1 MGSFSLSFGRDARS
15 ILSSLSKSLAI
26 IEFDLNGN
34 ILDANDNFCKALG
47 YAKSEIVGKHHR
59 IFVDPQDASS
69 QAYRDFWAK
78 LASGQ
83 FDQGQYKRLG
93 KNGQSIWI
101 EASYNPVFRG
111 KKPYKVVKIATDI
124 TAIKLKNMDNDGKLA
139 ALSRSQAVIEFTPDG
154 TILTANENFCQA
166 LGYELNE
173 IVGKHHAMF
182 CDPAYATSA
191 DYKDFWRSL
200 DKGEYK
206 SNEFLRIGKGGIKV
220 YIQATY
226 NPIFDEKG
234 TVVKVVKFATN
245 VTGRVT
251 AVDSIARGLE
261 RLADCNMGTM
271 LDEPLIPEFEHLRAA
286 FNTSITKV
294 REMLSE
300 VLALTTAV
308 STNGQTM
315 RTDSSSLAQRS
326 EQQTTLLTQTS
337 TALEQIT
344 VTMTEAASRTG
355 STRTLVRD
363 ARQAATES
371 TKVVGFTVEAMSRI
385 EGASKEISNIIS
397 VIDEIAFQTNLLA
410 LNAGVEAARAGESGK
425 GFAVVAQEVREL
437 AQRSAKAAREISTLI
452 TKSGEEVTEGV
463 RLVGETGNALNRIS
477 TFVESIDT
485 NIEAITMAANE
496 QSTRLG
502 DISSAVG
509 KLDQVT
515 QENASMVNGINAIS
529 EALFEGAA
537 KLADLANRFQLGN
550 RTTIMHRT
558 ASSDQRRSAA

>member
-15 ILSSLSKSLAI
+15 TLASLSKSLAI
-26 IEFDLNGN
+26 IEFDLTGN

-59 IFVDPQDASS
+59 IFVDPQEASS
-69 QAYRDFWAK
+69 QSYRDFWVK

-83 FDQGQYKRLG
+83 FDQGQYKRFG
-93 KNGQSIWI
+93 KSGQPIWI

-111 KKPYKVVKIATDI
+111 DKPYKVVKIATDI
-124 TAIKLKNMDNDGKLA
+124 TAAKLKSMDDDGKLA

-154 TILTANENFCQA
+154 TILTANENFCQT
-166 LGYELNE
+166 LGYRLNE
-173 IVGKHHAMF
+173 IVGKHHSMF
-182 CDPAYATSA
+182 CEAAYATSP
-191 DYKDFWRSL
+191 DYRDFWRSL
-200 DKGEYK
+200 GKGEFK
-206 SNEFLRIGKGGIKV
+206 SNEFLRIGKGGTKV

-234 TVVKVVKFATN
+234 TVIKVVKFATD

-251 AVDSIARGLE
+251 AVDSIAQGLE

-271 LDEPLIPEFEHLRAA
+271 LDEPLIPEFEHLRSA
-286 FNTSITKV
+286 FNTSISKV

-300 VLALTTAV
+300 VLTLTTAV
-308 STNGQTM
+308 STNGQKM
-315 RTDSSSLAQRS
+315 REDSSSLAQRS
-326 EQQTTLLTQTS
+326 DQQTALLEQTS

-344 VTMTEAASRTG
+344 VTITEAVSRTG
-355 STRTLVRD
+355 GTRNLVRD
-363 ARQAATES
+363 ARQAAMES
-371 TKVVGFTVEAMSRI
+371 TKVVGFTVDAMSRI

-452 TKSGEEVTEGV
+452 TKSSEEVTEGV
-463 RLVGETGNALNRIS
+463 RLVGETGSALNRIS
-477 TFVESIDT
+477 TFVESIDS
-485 NIEAITMAANE
+485 NIEAITAAANE
-496 QSTRLG
+496 QSIRLA

-509 KLDQVT
+509 KLDHVT
-515 QENASMVNGINAIS
+515 QENASMVSGINAIS
-529 EALFEGAA
+529 EALFNGAA
-537 KLADLANRFQLGN
+537 KLTQLANRFQLGN
-550 RTTIMHRT
+550 SNTPMYPL
-558 ASSDQRRSAA
+558 ASSDKRRSAA